1 MGIATVRG
9 ARTLCT
15 HRDDIIVLTQ
25 QWFGFGRKNGR
36 STVARKNGR
45 FTVALARVRLFR
57 PFLIRTGAR
66 WLLVITVFGCRVII
80 YTPLK

>member
-36 STVARKNGR
+36 STVA
-45 FTVALARVRLFR
+45 LARVRLFR

-66 WLLVITVFGCRVII
+66 WLLVITVFGCWVII